1 MKPRRLSISGIVRL
15 IARVASDRRGGTA
28 IEYGLIA
35 GLIVI
40 AMIAGF
46 INLAN
51 TTTGM
56 WNNISA
62 NVAAVSH

>member
-1 MKPRRLSISGIVRL
+1 MKLRHRSVLGIVRL
-15 IARVASDRRGGTA
+15 IGRVARDRRGGTA

-40 AMIAGF
+40 TMIAGF

-62 NVAAVSH
+62 NVAAATH

>member
-1 MKPRRLSISGIVRL
+1 MGSRRFSVTR
-15 IARVASDRRGGTA
+15 IARLVVRVACDRRGGTA

-35 GLIVI
+35 GLVVI
-40 AMIAGF
+40 TMLAAL

-51 TTTGM
+51 TTTGL

-62 NVAAVSH
+62 NVAAAH